1 MIEEKF
7 INEVNQV
14 ILDAYS
20 QEIEHLRKRTN
31 QILEKIIKIENQELF
46 SKLSQHLTKFSL
58 QEIKKVPQADFT
70 QLIHILKTIIK
81 LSSKV
86 NE

>member
-1 MIEEKF
+1 M
-7 INEVNQV
+7 
-14 ILDAYS
+14 
-20 QEIEHLRKRTN
+20 
-31 QILEKIIKIENQELF
+31 EKIIKIENQELF

-86 NE
+86 LINLPCEFKSIPFIERYYL